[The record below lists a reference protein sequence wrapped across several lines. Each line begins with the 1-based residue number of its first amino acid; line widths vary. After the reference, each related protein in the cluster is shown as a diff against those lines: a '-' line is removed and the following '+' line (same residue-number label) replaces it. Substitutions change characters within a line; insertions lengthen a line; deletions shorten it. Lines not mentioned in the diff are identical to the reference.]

1 MDDDFFVEEEDEG
14 NADGW
19 MVTFSDL
26 MSLLLCFFVL
36 ILSMAEIDIIK
47 YKQLADNMSEAFGV
61 QRELELES
69 IPKGTS
75 VVSTEFRPGI
85 PDETIVDV
93 VQQETR
99 DQTRNSLR
107 IGNPDSPESEE
118 KDIRDEVLTYD
129 EVMALIKETELDAE
143 MLRRLLKTEI
153 KEGQIDVESTSR
165 TILIRIREKGS
176 FASGSALLNTSFVGV
191 IDKIAS
197 ALTQIEGRIS
207 VEGHTDNIPINTFSH
222 PSNWDLSAA
231 RSVAVVRRMLDI
243 SSLNPTRVTAS
254 GFAATRPQA
263 INSTAAGRAKNRRV
277 EIVVKQPL
285 DEASDKLLRSI
296 GNDLTL
302 DQR

>member
-1 MDDDFFVEEEDEG
+1 MDEDQFVEEEEG

-36 ILSMAEIDIIK
+36 ILSMAEVDIIK
-47 YKQLADNMSEAFGV
+47 YKQLADSMSEAFGV

-85 PDETIVDV
+85 PDETIVDI
-93 VQQETR
+93 VQQVTT

-107 IGNPDSPESEE
+107 IGNPDSPEADE

-129 EVMALIKETELDAE
+129 EVMALIKETQLDAE

-153 KEGQIDVESTSR
+153 KEGQIDVESTAR

-176 FASGSALLNTSFVGV
+176 FASGSALLNSSFVGV
-191 IDKIAS
+191 IDKIAN
-197 ALTQIEGRIS
+197 ALTQIEGRIA
-207 VEGHTDNIPINTFSH
+207 VEGHTDNVPINTFAY

-243 SSLNPTRVTAS
+243 APLEPTRVTAS
-254 GFAATRPQA
+254 GFADTRPQA
-263 INSTAAGRAKNRRV
+263 INSTFQGRARNRRV

-285 DEASDKLLRSI
+285 DEESNELL
-296 GNDLTL
+296 NTL
-302 DQR
+302 DSVN

>member
-1 MDDDFFVEEEDEG
+1 MIDEDFFDQDEDDEK
-14 NADGW
+14 NDGW
-19 MVTFSDL
+19 LVTWGDL

-36 ILSMAEIDIIK
+36 ILSMAEIDIIR
-47 YKQLADNMSEAFGV
+47 YKQLADSMSNAFGV
-61 QRELELES
+61 QRELQLES
-69 IPKGTS
+69 VPKGTS

-107 IGNPDSPESEE
+107 IGNPNSPESEE

-129 EVMALIKETELDAE
+129 EVMALIKETQLDAE

-153 KEGQIDVESTSR
+153 KEGQIDVESTAR
-165 TILIRIREKGS
+165 TILIRIRERGS
-176 FASGSALLNTSFVGV
+176 FASGSALLNSSFVGV

-197 ALTQIEGRIS
+197 ALTQIEGRIA
-207 VEGHTDNIPINTFSH
+207 VEGHTDNVPINTFAY

-243 SSLNPTRVTAS
+243 APLEPKRVTAS
-254 GFAATRPQA
+254 GFADTRPQA
-263 INSTAAGRAKNRRV
+263 INSTFEGRARNRRV

-285 DEASDKLLRSI
+285 DEESNKLL
-296 GNDLTL
+296 NTL
-302 DQR
+302 DSVN

>member
-1 MDDDFFVEEEDEG
+1 MDDDEFIEDEDEG

-19 MVTFSDL
+19 IVTYSDL

-36 ILSMAEIDIIK
+36 ILSMAEVDIIR
-47 YKQLADNMSEAFGV
+47 YKQLADSMQEAFGV
-61 QRELELES
+61 QREMELES

-93 VQQETR
+93 VQQITT

-107 IGNPDSPESEE
+107 IGNPDAPVSEE

-143 MLRRLLKTEI
+143 MLKRLLDIEI
-153 KEGQIDVESTSR
+153 KEGQIDVESTAR

-176 FASGSALLNTSFVGV
+176 FASGSALLNSSFVDV
-191 IDKIAS
+191 IDKIAN
-197 ALTQIEGRIS
+197 ALTQIEGRIA
-207 VEGHTDNIPINTFSH
+207 VEGHTDNIPINTFAF

-243 SSLNPTRVTAS
+243 APLQPTRVTAS
-254 GFAATRPQA
+254 GFADTRPQA
-263 INSTAAGRAKNRRV
+263 VNITVEGRARNRRV

-285 DEASDKLLRSI
+285 DDESDALLREI
-296 GNDLTL
+296 
-302 DQR
+302 R

>member
-1 MDDDFFVEEEDEG
+1 MSDDLFVEEEEEG

-36 ILSMAEIDIIK
+36 ILSMAEVDIIK
-47 YKQLADNMSEAFGV
+47 YKQLADSMSEAFGV
-61 QRELELES
+61 QQELELES

-85 PDETIVDV
+85 PDETVLDII
-93 VQQETR
+93 QQETV
-99 DQTRNSLR
+99 DQDRNSLR

-129 EVMALIKETELDAE
+129 EIMALIKETQLDAE
-143 MLRRLLKTEI
+143 MLRRLLAKEI
-153 KEGQIDVESTSR
+153 KEGQIDVETTAR
-165 TILIRIREKGS
+165 TILIRIRERGS
-176 FASGSALLNTSFVGV
+176 FASGSALLNSSFVGV
-191 IDKIAS
+191 IDKIAG

-207 VEGHTDNIPINTFSH
+207 VEGHTDNVPINTFSY

-243 SSLNPTRVTAS
+243 ATLEPTRVTAS
-254 GFAATRPQA
+254 GFADTRPQA
-263 INSTAAGRAKNRRV
+263 INSTAEGRARNRRV

-285 DEASDKLLRSI
+285 DDESNQLLQ
-296 GNDLTL
+296 TL
-302 DQR
+302 Q

>member
-1 MDDDFFVEEEDEG
+1 MSDDLFVEEEEEG

-36 ILSMAEIDIIK
+36 ILSMAEVDIIK
-47 YKQLADNMSEAFGV
+47 YKQLADSMAEAFGV
-61 QRELELES
+61 QQELELES

-85 PDETIVDV
+85 PDETVLDII
-93 VQQETR
+93 QQETV
-99 DQTRNSLR
+99 DQDRNSLR

-129 EVMALIKETELDAE
+129 EIMALIKETELDAE
-143 MLRRLLKTEI
+143 MLRRLLAKEI
-153 KEGQIDVESTSR
+153 KEGQIDVETTAR
-165 TILIRIREKGS
+165 TILIRIRERGS
-176 FASGSALLNTSFVGV
+176 FASGPALLNTSFVGV
-191 IDKIAS
+191 IDKIAG

-207 VEGHTDNIPINTFSH
+207 VEGHTDNVPINTFSY

-243 SSLNPTRVTAS
+243 ATLEPTRVTAS
-254 GFAATRPQA
+254 GFADTRPQA
-263 INSTAAGRAKNRRV
+263 INSTPEGRARNRRV

-285 DEASDKLLRSI
+285 DDESNQLLQ
-296 GNDLTL
+296 TL
-302 DQR
+302 E

>member
-1 MDDDFFVEEEDEG
+1 MDDDLFVEEEDEG

-36 ILSMAEIDIIK
+36 ILSMAEVDIIK
-47 YKQLADNMSEAFGV
+47 YKQLADSMSEAFGV
-61 QRELELES
+61 QQEMQLES

-85 PDETIVDV
+85 PDETILDV
-93 VQQETR
+93 IQQETV
-99 DQTRNSLR
+99 DQDRNSLR
-107 IGNPDSPESEE
+107 IGNPDSPDSEE

-129 EVMALIKETELDAE
+129 EIMALIKETELDAE
-143 MLRRLLKTEI
+143 MLRRLLAKEI
-153 KEGQIDVESTSR
+153 KEGQIDVETTAR
-165 TILIRIREKGS
+165 TILIRIRERGS

-197 ALTQIEGRIS
+197 ALTQIEGKIS
-207 VEGHTDNIPINTFSH
+207 VEGHTDNVPISTFAY

-243 SSLNPTRVTAS
+243 AALQPIRVTAS
-254 GFAATRPQA
+254 GFADTRPQA
-263 INSTAAGRAKNRRV
+263 INSTSDGRARNRRV

-285 DEASDKLLRSI
+285 DEQTNQLLQ
-296 GNDLTL
+296 TL
-302 DQR
+302 D

>member
-1 MDDDFFVEEEDEG
+1 MDEDQFVEEEEG

-36 ILSMAEIDIIK
+36 ILSMAEVDIIK
-47 YKQLADNMSEAFGV
+47 YKQLADSMAEAFGV
-61 QRELELES
+61 QRDLELES

-85 PDETIVDV
+85 PDETIVDI
-93 VQQETR
+93 VQQVTT

-107 IGNPDSPESEE
+107 IGNPDSPEADE

-129 EVMALIKETELDAE
+129 EVMALIKETQLDAE

-153 KEGQIDVESTSR
+153 KEGQIDVESTAR

-176 FASGSALLNTSFVGV
+176 FASGSALLNSSFVGV
-191 IDKIAS
+191 IDKIAN
-197 ALTQIEGRIS
+197 ALTQIEGRIA
-207 VEGHTDNIPINTFSH
+207 VEGHTDNVPINTFAY

-243 SSLNPTRVTAS
+243 APLEPTRVTAS
-254 GFAATRPQA
+254 GFADTRPQA
-263 INSTAAGRAKNRRV
+263 INSTFQGRARNRRV

-285 DEASDKLLRSI
+285 DEESNKLL
-296 GNDLTL
+296 NTL
-302 DQR
+302 DSVN

>member
-1 MDDDFFVEEEDEG
+1 MDEDEVVEEEEG

-36 ILSMAEIDIIK
+36 ILSMAEVDIIK
-47 YKQLADNMSEAFGV
+47 YKQLADSMAEAFGV

-85 PDETIVDV
+85 PDETIVDI
-93 VQQETR
+93 VQQVTT

-107 IGNPDSPESEE
+107 IGNPDSPEADE
-118 KDIRDEVLTYD
+118 KDIRYEVLTYD
-129 EVMALIKETELDAE
+129 EVMALIKETQLDAE
-143 MLRRLLKTEI
+143 MLRRLLQTEI
-153 KEGQIDVESTSR
+153 KEGQIDVESTAR

-191 IDKIAS
+191 IDKIAN
-197 ALTQIEGRIS
+197 ALTQIEGRIA
-207 VEGHTDNIPINTFSH
+207 VEGHTDDVPINTFAY
-222 PSNWDLSAA
+222 PSNWDLSSA

-243 SSLNPTRVTAS
+243 SPLRPTRITAS
-254 GFAATRPQA
+254 GFADTRPQA
-263 INSTAAGRAKNRRV
+263 INTSAEGRARNRRV

-285 DEASDKLLRSI
+285 DDESNKLL
-296 GNDLTL
+296 NTL
-302 DQR
+302 DSVN

>member
-1 MDDDFFVEEEDEG
+1 MSDDLFVEEEEEG

-36 ILSMAEIDIIK
+36 ILSMAEVDIIK
-47 YKQLADNMSEAFGV
+47 YKQLADSMSEAFGV
-61 QRELELES
+61 QQELELES

-85 PDETIVDV
+85 PDETVLDII
-93 VQQETR
+93 QQETV
-99 DQTRNSLR
+99 DQDRNSLR

-129 EVMALIKETELDAE
+129 EIMALIKETQLDAE
-143 MLRRLLKTEI
+143 MLRRLLAKEI
-153 KEGQIDVESTSR
+153 KEGQIDVETTAR
-165 TILIRIREKGS
+165 TILIRIRERGS

-191 IDKIAS
+191 IDKIAG

-207 VEGHTDNIPINTFSH
+207 VEGHTDNVPINTFSY

-243 SSLNPTRVTAS
+243 ATLEPTRVTAS
-254 GFAATRPQA
+254 GFADTRPQA
-263 INSTAAGRAKNRRV
+263 INSTAEGRARNRRV

-285 DEASDKLLRSI
+285 DDESNQLLQ
-296 GNDLTL
+296 TL
-302 DQR
+302 Q

>member
-1 MDDDFFVEEEDEG
+1 MDEDQFVEEEEG

-36 ILSMAEIDIIK
+36 ILSMAEVDIIK
-47 YKQLADNMSEAFGV
+47 YKQLADSMSEAFGV

-85 PDETIVDV
+85 PDETIVDI
-93 VQQETR
+93 VQQVTT

-107 IGNPDSPESEE
+107 IGNPDSPEADE
-118 KDIRDEVLTYD
+118 KYIRDEVLTYD
-129 EVMALIKETELDAE
+129 EVMALIKETQLDAE

-153 KEGQIDVESTSR
+153 KEGQIDVESTAR

-176 FASGSALLNTSFVGV
+176 FASGSALLNSSFVGV
-191 IDKIAS
+191 IDKIAN
-197 ALTQIEGRIS
+197 ALTQIEGRIA
-207 VEGHTDNIPINTFSH
+207 VEGHTDNVPISTFAY

-243 SSLNPTRVTAS
+243 APLEPTRVTAS
-254 GFAATRPQA
+254 GFADTRPQA
-263 INSTAAGRAKNRRV
+263 INSTFEGRARNRRV

-285 DEASDKLLRSI
+285 DEESNKLL
-296 GNDLTL
+296 NTL
-302 DQR
+302 DSVN

>member
-1 MDDDFFVEEEDEG
+1 MDEDQFVEEEEG

-36 ILSMAEIDIIK
+36 ILSMAEVDIIK
-47 YKQLADNMSEAFGV
+47 YKQLADSMSEAFGV

-85 PDETIVDV
+85 PDETIVDI
-93 VQQETR
+93 VQQVTT

-129 EVMALIKETELDAE
+129 EVMALIKETQLDAE
-143 MLRRLLKTEI
+143 MLRRLLQTEI
-153 KEGQIDVESTSR
+153 KEGQIDVESTAR

-176 FASGSALLNTSFVGV
+176 FASGSALLNSSFVGV
-191 IDKIAS
+191 IDKIAN
-197 ALTQIEGRIS
+197 ALTQIEGRIA
-207 VEGHTDNIPINTFSH
+207 VEGHTDDVPINTFAY
-222 PSNWDLSAA
+222 PSNWDLSSA

-243 SSLNPTRVTAS
+243 APLRPTRITAS
-254 GFAATRPQA
+254 GFADTRPQA
-263 INSTAAGRAKNRRV
+263 INSTAEGRARNRRV

-285 DEASDKLLRSI
+285 DDESNKLL
-296 GNDLTL
+296 NTL
-302 DQR
+302 DSVN

>member
-1 MDDDFFVEEEDEG
+1 MDEDEFVEEEEG

-36 ILSMAEIDIIK
+36 ILSMAEVDIIK
-47 YKQLADNMSEAFGV
+47 YKQLADSMAEAFGV
-61 QRELELES
+61 QRDLELES

-85 PDETIVDV
+85 PDETIVDI
-93 VQQETR
+93 VQQVTT

-107 IGNPDSPESEE
+107 IGNPDSPEADE

-129 EVMALIKETELDAE
+129 EVMALIKETQLDAE
-143 MLRRLLKTEI
+143 MLRRLLQTEI
-153 KEGQIDVESTSR
+153 KEGQIDVESTAR

-176 FASGSALLNTSFVGV
+176 FASGSALLNSSFVGV
-191 IDKIAS
+191 IDKIAN
-197 ALTQIEGRIS
+197 ALTQIEGRIA
-207 VEGHTDNIPINTFSH
+207 VEGHTDDVPINTFAY
-222 PSNWDLSAA
+222 PSNWDLSSA

-243 SSLNPTRVTAS
+243 SPLRPTRITAS
-254 GFAATRPQA
+254 GFADTRPQA
-263 INSTAAGRAKNRRV
+263 INTSAEGRARNRRV

-285 DEASDKLLRSI
+285 DDESNKLL
-296 GNDLTL
+296 NTL
-302 DQR
+302 DSVN

>member
-1 MDDDFFVEEEDEG
+1 MMEDDLFEDDEVEAETK
-14 NADGW
+14 DGW

-36 ILSMAEIDIIK
+36 ILSMAEVDIIK
-47 YKQLADNMSEAFGV
+47 YKQLADSMAQAFGV
-61 QRELELES
+61 QRDMELES
-69 IPKGTS
+69 VPKGTS

-85 PDETIVDV
+85 PDETIVEAI
-93 VQQETR
+93 QQVTK
-99 DQTRNSLR
+99 DQDRNSLR
-107 IGNPDSPESEE
+107 IGNPDSPESDE

-129 EVMALIKETELDAE
+129 EIMALIKETELDAE
-143 MLRRLLKTEI
+143 MLRRLLKQEI
-153 KEGQIDVESTSR
+153 KEGQIDVETTAR

-197 ALTQIEGRIS
+197 ALTQIEGKIA
-207 VEGHTDNIPINTFSH
+207 VEGHTDNVPINTFAY

-243 SSLNPTRVTAS
+243 APLEPTRVTAS
-254 GFAATRPQA
+254 GFADTRPQA
-263 INSTAAGRAKNRRV
+263 INSTFDGRARNRRV

-285 DEASDKLLRSI
+285 DEESDQLLQ
-296 GNDLTL
+296 TL
-302 DQR
+302 EQ

>member
-1 MDDDFFVEEEDEG
+1 MIDEDVFDEEEIEEK
-14 NADGW
+14 NDGW
-19 MVTFSDL
+19 LVTYGDL

-36 ILSMAEIDIIK
+36 ILSMAEIDIIR
-47 YKQLADNMSEAFGV
+47 YKQLADSMSNAFGV

-69 IPKGTS
+69 VPKGTS

-107 IGNPDSPESEE
+107 IGNPNSPESEE
-118 KDIRDEVLTYD
+118 KDVRDEVLTYD
-129 EVMALIKETELDAE
+129 EVMALIKETQLDAE

-153 KEGQIDVESTSR
+153 KEGQIDVESTAR

-176 FASGSALLNTSFVGV
+176 FASGSALLNSSFVGV
-191 IDKIAS
+191 IDKIANG
-197 ALTQIEGRIS
+197 LTQIEGRIA
-207 VEGHTDNIPINTFSH
+207 VEGHTDSVPINTFAY

-231 RSVAVVRRMLDI
+231 RSVAVVRRMLDTAP
-243 SSLNPTRVTAS
+243 LEPKRVTAS
-254 GFAATRPQA
+254 GFADTRPQA
-263 INSTAAGRAKNRRV
+263 INSTFEGRARNRRV

-285 DEASDKLLRSI
+285 DEESNKLL
-296 GNDLTL
+296 NTL
-302 DQR
+302 DSVN